1 MSSSSLH
8 NGKVGNHLTK
18 KHTSYL
24 VTTFKVVLLD
34 SVGVAGIAAVN
45 KVSYFTAP
53 RENIT
58 C

>member
-1 MSSSSLH
+1 MPSSSLH

-34 SVGVAGIAAVN
+34 SVGV
-45 KVSYFTAP
+45 SYFTAP